1 MSSQDDDARRLPSEV
16 PTLTEVVRPVR
27 PAIEVTPPAD
37 LPLPAA
43 RVADPLPAEGE
54 PSASVRQAWQA
65 ETEERIATDVL
76 HDVQRQVD
84 RMLEFRLRES
94 LAPVLGRLAD
104 QLVHEVREEVLSTL
118 RDVIRRAVAQELSR
132 RRSR

>member
-1 MSSQDDDARRLPSEV
+1 MPSQDDDARPLPNEV

-27 PAIEVTPPAD
+27 PAIEVAPPAG
-37 LPLPAA
+37 LPLPA
-43 RVADPLPAEGE
+43 VPVEEPLP
-54 PSASVRQAWQA
+54 A